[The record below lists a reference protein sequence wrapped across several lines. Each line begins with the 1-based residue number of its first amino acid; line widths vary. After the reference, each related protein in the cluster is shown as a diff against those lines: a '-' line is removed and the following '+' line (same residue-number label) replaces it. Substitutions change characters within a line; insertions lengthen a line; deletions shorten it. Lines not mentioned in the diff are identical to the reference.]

1 MKGSNNAFVFRA
13 AATSFGTSPAGEIR
27 DTQENGTTIIYSGTD
42 SDIAPEFQ
50 IVLNGLSSLT
60 GSDFIL

>member
-1 MKGSNNAFVFRA
+1 MNGGHNAFVFRG
-13 AATSFGTSPAGEIR
+13 AATSFGTSRAGEIR
-27 DTQENGTTIIYSGTD
+27 YTQENGTTIIYGDTD